1 MSSKNSI
8 IYYIYP
14 LLLIIFSG
22 IVKAAPILSSNI
34 THYSNTGVFR
44 LTVGSFDNLVDASN
58 QFDGVGFERIANE
71 EPTVTYNL
79 NTPYQVNS
87 INAFGRFGS
96 NSQGAVNS
104 FRLDFYSGLNR
115 NDQLIGSFNSGL
127 FSPDHL
133 LSWDVS
139 ALNLLGVQSFT
150 LVMLER
156 DAITSPSV
164 PGQWYEM
171 GHLSLDASPV
181 PIPAAAWLLGSALI
195 GLFGIKLKK
204 Y

>member
-1 MSSKNSI
+1 M
-8 IYYIYP
+8 
-14 LLLIIFSG
+14 
-22 IVKAAPILSSNI
+22 V
-34 THYSNTGVFR
+34 
-44 LTVGSFDNLVDASN
+44 
-58 QFDGVGFERIANE
+58 Q
-71 EPTVTYNL
+71 
-79 NTPYQVNS
+79 TPKVL
-87 INAFGRFGS
+87 
-96 NSQGAVNS
+96 VNS

-181 PIPAAAWLLGSALI
+181 PIPAAAWLLGSALDWI
-195 GLFGIKLKK
+195 VWNKAQEILKKLKLMSEEIFLQSK
-204 Y
+204 